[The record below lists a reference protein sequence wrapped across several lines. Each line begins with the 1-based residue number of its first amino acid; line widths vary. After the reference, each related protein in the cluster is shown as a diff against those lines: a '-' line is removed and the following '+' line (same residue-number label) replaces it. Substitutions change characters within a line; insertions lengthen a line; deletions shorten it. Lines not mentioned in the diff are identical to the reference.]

1 MKELLKKASLTV
13 ASACLIAGGLVSVG
27 WAASNQSEQSASH
40 QNATMSEKGEEAGL
54 PKEITVNGQVYR
66 QVTSCG
72 PGSSNSHIGCAG
84 HGWCPPWRRGCR

>member
-40 QNATMSEKGEEAGL
+40 QHATSSDKKREEAGL
-54 PKEITVNGQVYR
+54 PEEITVDGKAYQQVGLLFDPTL
-66 QVTSCG
+66 QLE
-72 PGSSNSHIGCAG
+72 PGER
-84 HGWCPPWRRGCR
+84 PPPGTARGF